1 MPFKLYV
8 QFAEAEA
15 QGPQDENTEEKKIW
29 QYKWVSELIHLCH
42 TDDDDDD
49 DDDVVVVAAV
59 RYSKVTAT
67 KVKFM
72 TVCGENK
79 FLMVLLVKH
88 IHTHL

>member
-1 MPFKLYV
+1 LRD
-8 QFAEAEA
+8 A
-15 QGPQDENTEEKKIW
+15 
-29 QYKWVSELIHLCH
+29 
-42 TDDDDDD
+42 DDDDDD
-49 DDDVVVVAAV
+49 DVVVVVAAV